1 MYVYVVDASEVVETA
16 RETTDEMASRMSLM
30 WEITSAA
37 SWGDS
42 SLEEEEEEE
51 EPPSLLVSGCEV
63 PPMSSLGQEEMV
75 QPFDTSS
82 PMWLSPLA
90 SEAVLLAALAADA
103 ASLAASLAASPAEMG
118 MRGATERVMWRRKRR
133 ARKRRIMYREW

>member
-1 MYVYVVDASEVVETA
+1 MVVETA
-16 RETTDEMASRMSLM
+16 RETTDEIASRMSLM
-30 WEITSAA
+30 WETTSAA

-42 SLEEEEEEE
+42 SLDDEEE
-51 EPPSLLVSGCEV
+51 EPFSLLVSGWEV

-82 PMWLSPLA
+82 PIWISPLA

-118 MRGATERVMWRRKRR
+118 MRGATERVMLRRKMR
-133 ARKRRIMYREW
+133 ARKRRIMYEE